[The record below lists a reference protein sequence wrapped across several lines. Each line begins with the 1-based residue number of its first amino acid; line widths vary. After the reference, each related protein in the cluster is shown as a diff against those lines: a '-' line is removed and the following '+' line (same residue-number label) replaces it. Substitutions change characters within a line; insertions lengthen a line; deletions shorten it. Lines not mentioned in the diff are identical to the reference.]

1 MGLLLVVIFIIISIL
16 IQNIVV
22 LSNIVNRIL
31 SSVENIFNL
40 LYKNLYRESV

>member
-1 MGLLLVVIFIIISIL
+1 MRLLLVVIFIIISIL

-40 LYKNLYRESV
+40 LYENLYRESV